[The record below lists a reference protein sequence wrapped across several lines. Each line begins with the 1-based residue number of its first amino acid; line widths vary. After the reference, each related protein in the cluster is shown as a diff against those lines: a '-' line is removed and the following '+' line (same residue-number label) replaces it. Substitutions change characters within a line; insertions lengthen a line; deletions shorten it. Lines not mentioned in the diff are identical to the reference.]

1 MIYLSKKLTLKQK
14 KFADEYIICGNAT
27 EAAIKAGYS
36 KKYTNTNANK
46 LLQNT
51 TVKKYIDERL
61 EEIDNKKIMDQKEVL
76 ELLTRI
82 ARGEEVEEILALDG
96 TGGQEPTEIEVSMKD
111 RIKAAELLGKRY
123 GMWTDK
129 VDMTGNI
136 ELIFEDDYG
145 DEDD

>member
-1 MIYLSKKLTLKQK
+1 MSKKLTLKQK

-123 GMWTDK
+123 GMWTEK
-129 VDMTGNI
+129 LEVESNMVVI
-136 ELIFEDDYG
+136 KDDI
-145 DEDD
+145 